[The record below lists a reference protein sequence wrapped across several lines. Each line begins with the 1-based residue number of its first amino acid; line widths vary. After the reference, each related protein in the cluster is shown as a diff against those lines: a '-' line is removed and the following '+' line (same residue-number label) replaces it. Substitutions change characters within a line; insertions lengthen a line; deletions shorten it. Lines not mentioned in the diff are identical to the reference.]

1 MKPSRMF
8 AVLRQCGAASRLLPE
23 IDRLYGMSQNAQHL
37 LDLESGAGIHVMMAL
52 DHAAARG
59 YGLTTRYAVVMR
71 DAGHRRLK
79 APKACRELAALVAR
93 EHAHIHRALELDADA
108 LVRLLERCD
117 AIRKPERFAEV
128 LQACEAEFCGRA
140 GFEKAPY
147 PQAEHLRQRLRAARS
162 VDAAKIAAMYPNAP
176 AAIKAAVHQA
186 RVAAVQSENLSTNL
200 LRECYA
206 ASGGALN
213 AHIFHICS
221 ASCAPS
227 SLPSARSLRFVDRFL
242 QTLRPVSGRKCKI
255 QRALIDAAAKSDH
268 FV

>member
-128 LQACEAEFCGRA
+128 LQACEADFCGRA

-147 PQAEHLRQRLRAARS
+147 PQAEHLRQRLSAARS
-162 VDAAKIAAMYPNAP
+162 VDAAKIAQCIPMRLPPSRRRCIRRALRQSNLRTCPQIYCASAMLRRAVLGMLTYFIYAP
-176 AAIKAAVHQA
+176 
-186 RVAAVQSENLSTNL
+186 
-200 LRECYA
+200 
-206 ASGGALN
+206 
-213 AHIFHICS
+213 
-221 ASCAPS
+221 
-227 SLPSARSLRFVDRFL
+227 LPA
-242 QTLRPVSGRKCKI
+242 LRPPCL
-255 QRALIDAAAKSDH
+255 ALARYDLWTGSYRH
-268 FV
+268 